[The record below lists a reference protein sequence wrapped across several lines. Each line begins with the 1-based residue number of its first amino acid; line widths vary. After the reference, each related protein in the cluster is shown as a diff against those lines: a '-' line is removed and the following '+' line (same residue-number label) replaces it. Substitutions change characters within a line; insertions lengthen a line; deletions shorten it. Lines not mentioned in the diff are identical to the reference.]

1 MTTQTIS
8 RETQIYTEGKK
19 IKILDTLLI
28 SLWLTG
34 LWCPLLS
41 HVSKD
46 HVLILF
52 LEYNCFTVLC
62 QFLLNNKVN
71 QSPVQFSG
79 SVVSDS
85 LQPHGLKHTRLPCP
99 SPTPGACSN
108 SCPLSQSCN
117 PTISFFVIPFSSCLH
132 SFPASASFAMS
143 QFFASGGQSLEFQLQ
158 HESFQWIFRT
168 DSLYDWLVWFPC
180 RPRDS

>member
-41 HVSKD
+41 HASKD

-108 SCPLSQSCN
+108 SCPSNCWYR
-117 PTISFFVIPFSSCLH
+117 PTISSPSPPAVSLSQHRGLFQWVSSSH
-132 SFPASASFAMS
+132 QVARV
-143 QFFASGGQSLEFQLQ
+143 LEFQLQ
-158 HESFQWIFRT
+158 HQSFQ
-168 DSLYDWLVWFPC
+168 
-180 RPRDS
+180 

>member
-1 MTTQTIS
+1 MTTQSIS
-8 RETQIYTEGKK
+8 TETQIYTEGKK

-46 HVLILF
+46 HVFILF

-71 QSPVQFSG
+71 PSPVQFSG

-85 LQPHGLKHTRLPCP
+85 LQPHGLQHTRLPCP

-108 SCPLSQSCN
+108 SCPSSWWCH
-117 PTISFFVIPFSSCLH
+117 PTISPSVISPAPPPFNL
-132 SFPASASFAMS
+132 S
-143 QFFASGGQSLEFQLQ
+143 QHQGL
-158 HESFQWIFRT
+158 FQWVSSSHQVAKVLELQQQAFQQLFRT
-168 DSLYDWLVWFPC
+168 DLF
-180 RPRDS
+180 